1 MSGPR
6 QQRGIVLVVSL
17 IVLLALSVVAVTAA
31 RGSRIELIS
40 AGAVQSST
48 GAFLSAEAA
57 LVVAEDDIAT
67 NHAQG
72 GPSFNF
78 DEDGDGYYTEGGVD
92 PDTMDWS
99 DFDYVSVDDED
110 GDEIGRYVIEYLGT
124 IASEGGS
131 LGVGT
136 ATTERYIYRVTAL
149 GIGERNAMRLV
160 STIYATL

>member
-1 MSGPR
+1 MNRPSR
-6 QQRGIVLVVSL
+6 QRGIVLVVSL

-40 AGAVQSST
+40 AGAVQSSA
-48 GAFLSAEAA
+48 GAFLNAEAV

-67 NHAQG
+67 NHSEG

-78 DEDGDGYYTEGGVD
+78 DGDDDGYYTEGGVD
-92 PDTMDWS
+92 PDTLDWS
-99 DFDYVSVDDED
+99 DFEYESVDNND

-124 IASEGGS
+124 ISSDGGS
-131 LGVGT
+131 LGVGS
-136 ATTERYIYRVTAL
+136 ASSERHIYRVTAL
-149 GIGERNAMRLV
+149 GIGERNSMRLV